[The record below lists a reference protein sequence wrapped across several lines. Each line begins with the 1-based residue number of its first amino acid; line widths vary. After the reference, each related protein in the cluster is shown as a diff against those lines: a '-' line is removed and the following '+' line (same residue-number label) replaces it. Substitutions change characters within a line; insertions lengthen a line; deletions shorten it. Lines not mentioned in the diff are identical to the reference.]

1 MFKIDTVVS
10 KNFSIDLSMYIVM
23 YYIFPLLCVN
33 IYTSTVVAG
42 NDLSSNAT
50 STDNIGINATRIFK
64 PCIDKTG
71 KF

>member
-1 MFKIDTVVS
+1 M
-10 KNFSIDLSMYIVM
+10 
-23 YYIFPLLCVN
+23 CE
-33 IYTSTVVAG
+33 YTSTVVAG

-64 PCIDKTG
+64 PCIDTTG